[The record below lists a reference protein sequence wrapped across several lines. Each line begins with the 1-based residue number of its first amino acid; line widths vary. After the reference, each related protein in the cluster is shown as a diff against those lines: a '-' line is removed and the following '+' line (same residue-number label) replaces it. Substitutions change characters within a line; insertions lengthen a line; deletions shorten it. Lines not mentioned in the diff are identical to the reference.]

1 MAQLG
6 AQGQV
11 PLVEEIEMAVCSQV
25 VVVHML
31 VPLVEEIEMV
41 ASLQVE
47 VVHKLGP

>member
-11 PLVEEIEMAVCSQV
+11 PLMEEIEMAVCSQV